1 MLSLKKKQVVEI
13 ERKFLVS
20 NLEECLQHHTK
31 SITIVQGYLSFD
43 PARTV
48 RIRKTDTK
56 AFLTIKGKS
65 NETGDTRFEWEKEI
79 KENEAIQLFDLCLGQ
94 TIRKTRYIV
103 PYQSHI
109 FEIDVFSGN
118 HQGLVIAE
126 IELSSSSEKVD
137 LPKWIG
143 QEVTGDNRYYNSV
156 LAKEGL
162 KP

>member
-1 MLSLKKKQVVEI
+1 MVEI

-43 PARTV
+43 PVRTV

-79 KENEAIQLFDLCLGQ
+79 KENEAIQLFDLCLGE
-94 TIRKTRYIV
+94 TIRKTRYVI
-103 PYQSHI
+103 PYLSHM
-109 FEIDVFSGN
+109 FEVDVFSGKL
-118 HQGLVIAE
+118 QGLVIAE
-126 IELSSSSEKVD
+126 VELSTADEQLD
-137 LPKWIG
+137 LPSWIG
-143 QEVTGDNRYYNSV
+143 KEVTGDSRYYNSD
-156 LAKEGL
+156 LAKRGL
-162 KP
+162 KPEIV

>member
-1 MLSLKKKQVVEI
+1 VVEI

-94 TIRKTRYIV
+94 TIRKTRYVV

>member
-1 MLSLKKKQVVEI
+1 MVEI

-31 SITIVQGYLSFD
+31 SITIVQGYLSYD

-94 TIRKTRYIV
+94 TIRKTRYVV

>member
-1 MLSLKKKQVVEI
+1 MVEI

-65 NETGDTRFEWEKEI
+65 NETGNTRFEWEKEI

>member
-1 MLSLKKKQVVEI
+1 MVEI
-13 ERKFLVS
+13 ERKFLIS

-94 TIRKTRYIV
+94 NIRKTRYIV

>member
-1 MLSLKKKQVVEI
+1 MLSLKKQVVEI

>member
-1 MLSLKKKQVVEI
+1 MVEI

-156 LAKEGL
+156 LAKEGTKAL
-162 KP
+162 DPLGQ

>member
-1 MLSLKKKQVVEI
+1 MVEI

-94 TIRKTRYIV
+94 TIRKTRYVV

-126 IELSSSSEKVD
+126 IELSSSNEKVD

>member
-1 MLSLKKKQVVEI
+1 MLSLKKKVVEI

-31 SITIVQGYLSFD
+31 SITIVQGYLSYD

-94 TIRKTRYIV
+94 TIRKTRYVV

>member
-1 MLSLKKKQVVEI
+1 MVEI

-48 RIRKTDTK
+48 RIRKTATK

-94 TIRKTRYIV
+94 TIRKTRYVV

-126 IELSSSSEKVD
+126 IELSSTSEKVD

>member
-1 MLSLKKKQVVEI
+1 MVEI

-20 NLEECLQHHTK
+20 NFEECLQHHTK

>member
-1 MLSLKKKQVVEI
+1 MIEI

>member
-1 MLSLKKKQVVEI
+1 MVEI

-65 NETGDTRFEWEKEI
+65 NETGNTRFEWEKEI

-94 TIRKTRYIV
+94 TIRKTRYVV

>member
-1 MLSLKKKQVVEI
+1 VVEI

>member
-1 MLSLKKKQVVEI
+1 MVEI

-20 NLEECLQHHTK
+20 NLEACLQHHTK
-31 SITIVQGYLSFD
+31 SITIVQGYLSFN

-65 NETGDTRFEWEKEI
+65 NETRDTRFEWEKEI

-94 TIRKTRYIV
+94 PIRKTRYVV

-126 IELSSSSEKVD
+126 IELSSSNEKVD

>member
-1 MLSLKKKQVVEI
+1 VVEI

-31 SITIVQGYLSFD
+31 SITIVQGYLSYD

-94 TIRKTRYIV
+94 TIRKTRYVV

>member
-1 MLSLKKKQVVEI
+1 MVEI

-31 SITIVQGYLSFD
+31 SITIVQGYLSYD

-126 IELSSSSEKVD
+126 IELSSSNEKVD

-143 QEVTGDNRYYNSV
+143 KEVTGDNRYYNSV

>member
-1 MLSLKKKQVVEI
+1 MVEI